1 MDNRDTAVMF
11 IREYITKKYAGVEN
25 IRVREINYDKYTG
38 NWTSHTSFNDIERS
52 YEIALIFNNGKI
64 IFAKEFI

>member
-1 MDNRDTAVMF
+1 MDNRDAAVMF
-11 IREYITKKYAGVEN
+11 IREYIMKKYTGVEN

>member
-1 MDNRDTAVMF
+1 MDNRDAAVMF
-11 IREYITKKYAGVEN
+11 IREYIMKKYTGVEN

-52 YEIALIFNNGKI
+52 YEIALIFNKGKI